1 MHKIIN
7 LILCSLLLSILPQAA
22 LAIDSVVEDPDYK
35 IQAGDVLQ
43 ITVWKED
50 NMDREVLVLP
60 DGTIDF
66 PLIGSFKAQGQTP
79 AQLRGTIKRKLSSLI
94 PDASIAVVVKAT
106 LGHSISVIGQVNKP
120 GEVIMGHKLSVMQ
133 ALSLA
138 GGLTAYASEGR
149 IVILR
154 TIDGKETSIRF
165 PYDDVAA
172 GEHLEKDIALIPG
185 DVVVVP
191 TASLF

>member
-120 GEVIMGHKLSVMQ
+120 GEVIMGHKLSVCKRRPNRYPANHRRQ
-133 ALSLA
+133 RNLDS
-138 GGLTAYASEGR
+138 
-149 IVILR
+149 IPLR
-154 TIDGKETSIRF
+154 RCRRR
-165 PYDDVAA
+165 
-172 GEHLEKDIALIPG
+172 
-185 DVVVVP
+185 
-191 TASLF
+191 